1 MFCSLGLY
9 GPSLVA
15 SVLYLSAIAQVG
27 GFFFFFVCSF
37 LVLVAGSM
45 VDRSVVIEA
54 HLLAVAFLTQG
65 CLFSCVFVLLY
76 YPFHINESSHFSRKE
91 MAAIA

>member
-27 GFFFFFVCSF
+27 GFFFVVF

-54 HLLAVAFLTQG
+54 
-65 CLFSCVFVLLY
+65 
-76 YPFHINESSHFSRKE
+76 PFHINEFSHFSRKE